1 MIILISGLT
10 VFGFGEALLIQS
22 KIGNSPWS
30 VLAQGVSLHTP
41 LSIGTATFL
50 ISGVVLSLW
59 IPLRERPGLGTF
71 CNIFFIALALQIG
84 VDLLPSIHNDIL
96 ISFGYVGAGIVLV
109 GVGSAIYLTCGL
121 GPGPRDGLM
130 TAIHH
135 RTGVRVSR
143 VRLGIE
149 ITVLTIGWFLGGKV
163 GIGTALFALFIG
175 LSIAFA
181 LNLIS
186 KVTQNRQSS
195 GS

>member
-1 MIILISGLT
+1 MLILISGLT
-10 VFGFGEALLIQS
+10 IFGFGEALLIQS

-30 VLAQGVSLHTP
+30 VLAQGVSLHSP
-41 LSIGTATFL
+41 LSIGTSTFV
-50 ISGVVLSLW
+50 ISGAVLSLW

-71 CNIFFIALALQIG
+71 CNILFIALALQVG
-84 VDLLPSIHNDIL
+84 VDLLPAIHHDITVSL
-96 ISFGYVGAGIVLV
+96 LYVLSGIALV

-135 RTGVRVSR
+135 KTGIRVSR

-149 ITVLTIGWFLGGKV
+149 ITVLSIGWFLGGKV

-175 LSIAFA
+175 LSIALA

-186 KVTQNRQSS
+186 KITQNSQSI